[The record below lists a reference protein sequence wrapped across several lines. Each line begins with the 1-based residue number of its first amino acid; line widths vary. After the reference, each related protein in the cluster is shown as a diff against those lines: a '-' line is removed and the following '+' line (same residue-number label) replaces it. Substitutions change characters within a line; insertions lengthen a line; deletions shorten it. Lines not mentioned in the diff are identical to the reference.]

1 MNFGG
6 VGVALVTP
14 FNEKK
19 EINFGEFEKVCQYVI
34 DNGVDYLVVLGTTGE
49 SVVLSKKEKQDL
61 IKATV
66 SVADGKVPVVAGF
79 GGNNTYKIAEELKA
93 YELTGV
99 DAILSVS
106 PSYNKP
112 TQEGIYEHYKV
123 IATSTDLPIILY
135 NVPSRTASNIKAATT
150 IQLANEFKNII
161 AIKEVTNDWNQ
172 IIELCRNK
180 PDGFGLLSGDD
191 KLALPSISLGFDG
204 VISVIAN
211 ATPKLFSTMIH
222 KGLEGDFITARKIL
236 YKLDEL
242 IGYIFEQ
249 GNPAGVKCVLEHLGV
264 CKDELRLPLMPVN
277 YDLRKRISQR
287 VAILSKELDG
297 LVK

>member
-161 AIKEVTNDWNQ
+161 AIKEATNDWNQ

-242 IGYIFEQ
+242 IGYIFKQ

-264 CKDELRLPLMPVN
+264 CKDEFRLPLMPVN

>member
-161 AIKEVTNDWNQ
+161 AIKEATNDWNQ

-222 KGLEGDFITARKIL
+222 KGLEGDFIAARKIL

-264 CKDELRLPLMPVN
+264 CKDELR
-277 YDLRKRISQR
+277 
-287 VAILSKELDG
+287 
-297 LVK
+297 

>member
-1 MNFGG
+1 MNFVG

-135 NVPSRTASNIKAATT
+135 NVPGRTASNIKAATT

-161 AIKEVTNDWNQ
+161 AIKEATNDWNQ

-222 KGLEGDFITARKIL
+222 KGLEGDFIAARKIL
-236 YKLDEL
+236 FKLDEL

-249 GNPAGVKCVLEHLGV
+249 GNPAGVKCVLEHLGI

>member
-1 MNFGG
+1 M
-6 VGVALVTP
+6 
-14 FNEKK
+14 
-19 EINFGEFEKVCQYVI
+19 
-34 DNGVDYLVVLGTTGE
+34 
-49 SVVLSKKEKQDL
+49 
-61 IKATV
+61 
-66 SVADGKVPVVAGF
+66 PVVAGF

-161 AIKEVTNDWNQ
+161 AIKEATNDWNQ

>member
-1 MNFGG
+1 MGG
-6 VGVALVTP
+6 CVDLSTTL
-14 FNEKK
+14 NKKK

-161 AIKEVTNDWNQ
+161 AIKEATNDWNQ

-222 KGLEGDFITARKIL
+222 KGLEGDFIAARKIL

>member
-1 MNFGG
+1 M
-6 VGVALVTP
+6 
-14 FNEKK
+14 
-19 EINFGEFEKVCQYVI
+19 I
-34 DNGVDYLVVLGTTGE
+34 
-49 SVVLSKKEKQDL
+49 
-61 IKATV
+61 
-66 SVADGKVPVVAGF
+66 
-79 GGNNTYKIAEELKA
+79 
-93 YELTGV
+93 
-99 DAILSVS
+99 
-106 PSYNKP
+106 
-112 TQEGIYEHYKV
+112 GI
-123 IATSTDLPIILY
+123 
-135 NVPSRTASNIKAATT
+135 
-150 IQLANEFKNII
+150 
-161 AIKEVTNDWNQ
+161 
-172 IIELCRNK
+172 
-180 PDGFGLLSGDD
+180 

-222 KGLEGDFITARKIL
+222 KGLEGDFIAARKIL

>member
-161 AIKEVTNDWNQ
+161 AIKEATNDWNQ

-222 KGLEGDFITARKIL
+222 KGLEGDFIAARKIL
-236 YKLDEL
+236 YKLDDL